1 MGPLPPLR
9 KDTHR
14 PASARDSFPQD
25 CMLGL
30 LRSHRSCGRLLSAA
44 RTSKVPE
51 IRGPRTRSAAE
62 AAKRSFAAEAAGGDL
77 MVVEDGRREKVAEIW
92 C

>member
-14 PASARDSFPQD
+14 PASAWDSFPQD

-30 LRSHRSCGRLLSAA
+30 LRSHRSCRRTLRRENVESAGDPWP
-44 RTSKVPE
+44 SD
-51 IRGPRTRSAAE
+51 RSAAE
-62 AAKRSFAAEAAGGDL
+62 AARRSFAAEAAAGDL
-77 MVVEDGRREKVAEIW
+77 MVVEDGRREKVAEIRW
-92 C
+92 

>member
-30 LRSHRSCGRLLSAA
+30 LRSPAA
-44 RTSKVPE
+44 RTSIVPE

-62 AAKRSFAAEAAGGDL
+62 AAKRSFAAEAAAGDL
-77 MVVEDGRREKVAEIW
+77 MVVEDGRGQPSAA
-92 C
+92 

>member
-9 KDTHR
+9 KDPHR

-30 LRSHRSCGRLLSAA
+30 LRSPAA

-51 IRGPRTRSAAE
+51 IRCPRTRSVAE
-62 AAKRSFAAEAAGGDL
+62 AAKRSFAAEAAAGDL
-77 MVVEDGRREKVAEIW
+77 MVVEDGRREQVAKMP